1 VSNNP
6 WTGEAAA
13 LAKRVEAFIYESLEG
28 DPPEPFDELALD
40 IHNWQRQRDP
50 VLEAL
55 SDQAPERWQDIPAV
69 PVDLFRR
76 LRVGTVD
83 PADAAVAF
91 RTSGTTG
98 ARRGVHY
105 MRATNLYDR
114 GATAWFR
121 QCVPDAPIEAAALLE
136 DPAQASDSSLS
147 HMVALFG
154 PATWHLESGG
164 LARTSLDI
172 RIRTTM
178 NPLFVAA
185 TGFALADW
193 LSEEVP
199 VLPPDSVLMVTGGFK
214 GRRLTVAESDLY
226 KQAEACLRPARI
238 VTEYGMTELSSQLW
252 GTPDTP
258 YLPPPWLKVVAVSP
272 ASGNPMEPEHV
283 GQLRF
288 YDLCNLDGTLA
299 IETMDEGVVHADGSV
314 ALYGRLEGAPLRGC
328 SLTPE
333 ERWSE
338 LEGL

>member
-1 VSNNP
+1 MSNNP
-6 WTGEAAA
+6 WSGDAAK
-13 LAKRVEAFIYESLEG
+13 LADRVEAFIYESLQGEPPVPFG
-28 DPPEPFDELALD
+28 DLALD
-40 IHNWQRQRDP
+40 IHNWQRRHDP

-55 SDQAPERWQDIPAV
+55 TDRAVERWQDIPAI

-98 ARRGVHY
+98 ASRGVHY
-105 MRATNLYDR
+105 MRSTDLYDR
-114 GATAWFR
+114 AATAWFR
-121 QCVPDAPIEAAALLE
+121 QCVPDAPTDVTALLE
-136 DPAQASDSSLS
+136 DPAQAADSSLS

-154 PATWHLESGG
+154 EGTYHLESGR
-164 LARTSLDI
+164 LSRTSLDI
-172 RIRTTM
+172 RVRTTM

-193 LSEEVP
+193 LSQEVP

-214 GRRLTVAESDLY
+214 GRRLTVGEAELY
-226 KQAEACLRPARI
+226 QQAEARLRPARI

-258 YLPPPWLKVVAVSP
+258 YLPPPWLRVVAVSP
-272 ASGNPMEPEHV
+272 ATGRPMGPEQV

-299 IETMDEGVVHADGSV
+299 IETMDEGVVHSDGSV
-314 ALYGRLEGAPLRGC
+314 TLYGRLEGAPLRGC
-328 SLTPE
+328 SLSVE
-333 ERWSE
+333 EHWAERE
-338 LEGL
+338 AL